1 MSSVQDRIAE
11 TLKRR
16 GGKIQGKAQTREQR
30 ATSYFKVAERV
41 VKATAK
47 KPDLTGKPRSW
58 KQVCD
63 NERTVNVPQYTRTG
77 TRTRN
82 GQLTTVTI
90 AAHCRNPTRQK

>member
-16 GGKIQGKAQTREQR
+16 GGKIQGKSQTREQR
-30 ATSYFKVAERV
+30 ASSYFKVAERA

-58 KQVCD
+58 KPVCD

-77 TRTRN
+77 TRN
-82 GQLTTVTI
+82 GKLTTVTI
-90 AAHCRNPTRQK
+90 AAHCRNPGRQK